1 MSTSTD
7 PPTTAAYGASTEE
20 RILAAATVLFSEK
33 GYHATTMREVAA
45 EVGIKAGSLYNHYE
59 SKEELL
65 FRIARSVM
73 EELLEGGRGAVAA
86 SSPPR
91 DRLAE
96 LVRRHVVY
104 HAEHRF
110 RAKIADDQ
118 LNALAP
124 DRRAVVV
131 AVRDAYEQLWRE
143 VLEAGRAEHG
153 WVVPD
158 VPVVT
163 FALTT
168 MCTSVDVW
176 YREDGRLAP
185 AEIADIYVDLVL
197 GALERTHVS

>member
-1 MSTSTD
+1 M
-7 PPTTAAYGASTEE
+7 
-20 RILAAATVLFSEK
+20 LFYEQ

-45 EVGIKAGSLYNHYE
+45 AVGIKAGSLYNHYV

-65 FRIARSVM
+65 DRIARGVM
-73 EELLEGGRGAVAA
+73 EELLAGGREAVAVSA
-86 SSPPR
+86 R
-91 DRLAE
+91 AREQLAE

-118 LNALAP
+118 LNALTPA
-124 DRRAVVV
+124 RRATVV
-131 AVRDAYEQLWRE
+131 AVRDTYEQLWRG
-143 VLEAGRAEHG
+143 VIEAGQKEHG
-153 WVVPD
+153 WVVAD

-168 MCTSVDVW
+168 LCTAVDVW
-176 YREDGRLAP
+176 YRDEGRLTP

-197 GALERTHVS
+197 GALER